1 MAGQDSALAY
11 SFADILAPI
20 TPEAFFADHYGK
32 QWLYIPGEARKFPDV
47 LNWATLAEL
56 LNKSGIWTSTTLG
69 LVLDRKGVPI
79 LDYCYPTKTPDGK
92 DIFRPDGARV
102 MGLLRKGA
110 SLVANEID
118 SFTPGLTALAAVL
131 EATLSAKIQANL
143 YCSWEAHQ
151 AFDSHF
157 DTHDV
162 YAIQLEGEKLWHIYE
177 GCLDNPISHP
187 AFNDMSQAQH
197 EEQKGRLEAEIV
209 MRPGD
214 VMYLPRGHYHDAIAV
229 TGDSMHVTFGATA
242 VIGLDFLNA
251 LMDAA
256 GDDPLFRA
264 DCPRPAEG
272 RQRLASFLEA
282 LAERAAAIGQDAG
295 FAETMSALQAGYYYP
310 RGGYDLPVEL
320 EGQGYSVRDGFEL
333 VWDGGNAVLNGP
345 RGSLPVPNG
354 LGQAVEWIVAQE
366 RFTADEFG
374 QATETLEPSVREKLL
389 GDLVN
394 MKVLDQS

>member
-1 MAGQDSALAY
+1 MTGQDDGLAF

-32 QWLYIPGEARKFPDV
+32 QWLYIPGDARKFPDV
-47 LNWATLAEL
+47 LNWGSLTEL

-118 SFTPGLTALAAVL
+118 SFTPGLAALAKVL
-131 EATLSAKIQANL
+131 EETLSAKVQANL
-143 YCSWEAHQ
+143 YCSWQAHQ

-187 AFNDMSQAQH
+187 AFNDMPQPQH
-197 EEQKGRLEAEIV
+197 EQQKGRLEAEIV

-242 VIGLDFLNA
+242 VIGLDLLNA
-251 LMDAA
+251 LLDAA
-256 GDDPLFRA
+256 ADDPLFRA

-272 RQRLASFLEA
+272 RQRMAAHLDA
-282 LAERAAAIGQDAG
+282 LAARAAELGQDTG
-295 FAETMSALQAGYYYP
+295 FAETMSALQAAFYYP
-310 RGGYDLPVEL
+310 RGGYDLPVQLEL
-320 EGQGYSVRDGFEL
+320 LGYSVRPGFEL
-333 VWDGGNAVLNGP
+333 VWDGEDVTLNGP
-345 RGSLPVPNG
+345 RGSLPVPKG
-354 LGQAVEWIVAQE
+354 LGQAVGWIVGQE
-366 RFTADEFG
+366 RFTADAFADAVG
-374 QATETLEPSVREKLL
+374 SLEPSVRDKLL
-389 GDLVN
+389 ADLVN
-394 MKVLDQS
+394 MKVLDQT

>member
-1 MAGQDSALAY
+1 MAVQDEASTF
-11 SFADILAPI
+11 SFADMLAPI
-20 TPEAFFADHYGK
+20 TPETFFADHYGQ
-32 QWLYIPGEARKFPDV
+32 QWLYIPGDARKFPDV
-47 LNWATLAEL
+47 LNWSSLTAL
-56 LNKSGIWTSTTLG
+56 LNKSGIWTSTNLG

-79 LDYCYPTKTPDGK
+79 LDYCYPTKTPDGV

-118 SFTPGLTALAAVL
+118 SFTPGLSALASVL
-131 EATLSAKIQANL
+131 EETLSAKVQANL
-143 YCSWEAHQ
+143 YCSWQAHQ

-187 AFNDMSQAQH
+187 AFNDMPQSQH
-197 EEQKGRLEAEIV
+197 EQQKGRLEAEIV

-242 VIGLDFLNA
+242 VIGLDFLNT
-251 LMDAA
+251 LMEAA
-256 GDDPLFRA
+256 ADDPLFRA

-272 RQRLASFLEA
+272 RQRMAAHLEA
-282 LAERAAAIGQDAG
+282 LAERAAEIGQSAP
-295 FAETMSALQAGYYYP
+295 FAETMTALRAGFYYP
-310 RGGYDLPVEL
+310 RGGYDLPVQL
-320 EGQGYSVRDGFEL
+320 EKQSFNVRPGFEL
-333 VWDGGNAVLNGP
+333 VWDGEKAVLNGP
-345 RGSLPVPNG
+345 RGSLPVPEG
-354 LGQAVEWIVAQE
+354 LGQAVEWIVRQE
-366 RFTADEFG
+366 RFTADEFAG
-374 QATETLEPSVREKLL
+374 SAEALEPAVRDKLL
-389 GDLVN
+389 GDLVT
-394 MKVLDQS
+394 MKVLDQT